1 MLNLARNTL
10 KRVPS
15 FQEILQ
21 SATGF
26 NMSKEEMCVL
36 TAAAPGQL
44 SID

>member
-26 NMSKEEMCVL
+26 TMSKEEMSVL
-36 TAAAPGQL
+36 LAAAPL
-44 SID
+44 HCH

>member
-26 NMSKEEMCVL
+26 TMSKEEMSVASPLLFPSAC
-36 TAAAPGQL
+36 
-44 SID
+44 